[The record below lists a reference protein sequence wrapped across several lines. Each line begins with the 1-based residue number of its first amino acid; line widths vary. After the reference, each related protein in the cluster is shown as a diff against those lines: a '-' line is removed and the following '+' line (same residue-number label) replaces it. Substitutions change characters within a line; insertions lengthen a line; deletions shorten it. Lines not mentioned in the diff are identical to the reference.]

1 MSAKPWS
8 YATSKGHAIELL
20 EHALEQARAETTAAH
35 QRVAEIE
42 RRAERMVSGRILIET
57 TRDRAEAMARA
68 IAHEYFPDT
77 ADGSAARDFVRD
89 LDAAL
94 QVPEPTHTEDDILE
108 ARKLTGAA

>member
-1 MSAKPWS
+1 MAD
-8 YATSKGHAIELL
+8 
-20 EHALEQARAETTAAH
+20 
-35 QRVAEIE
+35 
-42 RRAERMVSGRILIET
+42 RIVIET
-57 TRDRAEAMARA
+57 TRARA
-68 IAHEYFPDT
+68 AAMSRAVAHEYFPDT